1 MTVLGSNATTCS
13 PTDTACLCVDNSY
26 QAKVAACV
34 QSTCTVKESLVAK
47 RLGERQCGVPPRP
60 QQNDVAS
67 LTVLF
72 TITFFLVIVR
82 LTVKF
87 LGHGGGWG
95 IDDWLMLMAFVSST
109 AHHFTARKANVIYVV
124 ILHCSLRCAPLAYI

>member
-1 MTVLGSNATTCS
+1 MSVLGSGATTCE
-13 PTDTACLCVDNSY
+13 PTDTACLCVDSKY
-26 QAKVAACV
+26 QAQVAACV
-34 QSTCTVKESLVAK
+34 ASTCTVKESLVAK
-47 RLGERQCGVPPRP
+47 RLGERQCGIPARR

-95 IDDWLMLMAFVSST
+95 IDDWLMLTAFVS
-109 AHHFTARKANVIYVV
+109 
-124 ILHCSLRCAPLAYI
+124 LHG